1 MKYILPV
8 LALLAFII
16 SPQVMADTHD
26 KAESMAK
33 PATQV
38 VAFHADWCG
47 SCKILGPKVE
57 GAMNALDAETK
68 AKLAKVKFDF
78 TDDATK
84 AATKEKAQMHNLEAQ
99 LPSGEG
105 KPPTGFV
112 KVIDTETGT
121 VLAKITKTM
130 SEEEIIGTLK
140 AITSRS

>member
-1 MKYILPV
+1 MKYILSLLT
-8 LALLAFII
+8 LAVFAFA
-16 SPQVMADTHD
+16 PTAHADEH
-26 KAESMAK
+26 AEKMAK

-47 SCKILGPKVE
+47 SCQILGPKVE

-68 AKLAKVKFDF
+68 AKLTKVKFDF

-84 AATKEKAQMHNLEAQ
+84 AATKELAQANGLEAM
-99 LPSGEG
+99 LPTGEG

-112 KVIDTETGT
+112 KIIDTETGA

-130 SEEEIIGTLK
+130 SEAEIAGTLK